1 MSDSNG
7 KSPLIPLLTAAAI
20 VALVAYLFTRGTGE
34 DAQSTASTLPK
45 DSAAAKPAVQI
56 AQAIAPTATP
66 APSPTAVPTAALSP
80 TPRPTPDPH
89 NPENQPRDFLVFDFT
104 KMDSVPNG
112 YLLDGI
118 ELTKDGFKLK
128 PAAAGE
134 EDSER
139 KGMLVSAPELLNFP
153 SNAIS
158 PLWKEKLPEGT
169 DMFVEIQMSPDAEN
183 WGAWQWVTVDDDS
196 VTQMSPTYPNG
207 MPNPNYG
214 YNPGG
219 VFHWGDLQYNYV
231 RYRFTLYS
239 EVEDSPAL
247 EGVRFFYQDST
258 LGDGRIAQP
267 NEIPTE
273 EPTVNPAVS
282 PTPEYITQ

>member
-1 MSDSNG
+1 MVG
-7 KSPLIPLLTAAAI
+7 I
-20 VALVAYLFTRGTGE
+20 
-34 DAQSTASTLPK
+34 
-45 DSAAAKPAVQI
+45 
-56 AQAIAPTATP
+56 
-66 APSPTAVPTAALSP
+66 
-80 TPRPTPDPH
+80 
-89 NPENQPRDFLVFDFT
+89 
-104 KMDSVPNG
+104 PNG
-112 YLLDGI
+112 YLVEGL

-134 EDSER
+134 ENSER

-169 DMFVEIQMSPDAEN
+169 DMFVEIQMSPDADN

-267 NEIPTE
+267 NEIPAE